1 MSVARTNAVQRA
13 QHRIAG
19 DDSYPILIASPANAT
34 YVLDPYVPRPLQ
46 VLSVAVVLASG
57 TIDVAIKRIRAGTT
71 TTIAGLSA
79 VGGSSV
85 RVLTASSLDDT
96 SLLDVGDQLIMV
108 TSNNAVG
115 VDLSAAVIVA
125 GMGGSG

>member
-1 MSVARTNAVQRA
+1 MSAPRTNAVQRA

-34 YVLDPYVPRPLQ
+34 YVLDPYIPRPLQ

-57 TIDVAIKRIRAGTT
+57 TINVAIRRIRAGIT

-96 SLLDVGDQLIMV
+96 SLLDIGDQLIMV
-108 TSNNAVG
+108 TSSNAVG
-115 VDLSAAVIVA
+115 VDLSVAVIVA